1 MHNLQVQSVTKP
13 MRQLSIFKRYKPH
26 KFTMRKILTQLNTE
40 NKKTI
45 MAISFATVFTLTL
58 MFAPSATTVNASTPT
73 APFCNSMEATV
84 WQISGSTWEQEGEM
98 VTFAANGDGYII
110 KGTGNKHFPVDNVI
124 VGTPGTDIISG
135 GGGNDTICAL
145 GGDDLVKGGYGDD
158 WLDGGDGIDEIRGGL
173 GTDALHC
180 SFTQVGGD
188 GDLDT
193 AKGGW
198 GADTF
203 GVSCNF
209 DSDIIEPGKTA
220 KHKNS

>member
-1 MHNLQVQSVTKP
+1 
-13 MRQLSIFKRYKPH
+13 
-26 KFTMRKILTQLNTE
+26 MRKILTQLNTE

-58 MFAPSATTVNASTPT
+58 MFAQSATMIQASGV
-73 APFCNSMEATV
+73 PFCNGHIATV
-84 WQISGSTWEQEGEM
+84 YQVFGTTWMQEGVE
-98 VTFAANGDGYII
+98 VEFVANGDGYII
-110 KGTGNKHFPVDNVI
+110 KGTGNKHAPVDNWI

-135 GGGNDTICAL
+135 GGGDDTICAL

-173 GTDALHC
+173 GADTLHC
-180 SFTQVGGD
+180 SFTQPGGD

-203 GVSCNF
+203 GVSCDF
-209 DSDIIEPGKTA
+209 DSDIKEPGKTA